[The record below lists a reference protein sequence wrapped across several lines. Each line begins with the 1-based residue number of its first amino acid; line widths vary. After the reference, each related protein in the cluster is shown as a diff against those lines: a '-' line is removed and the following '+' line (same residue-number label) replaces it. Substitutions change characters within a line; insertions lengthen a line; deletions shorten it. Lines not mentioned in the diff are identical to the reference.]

1 MMEMQRSAA
10 LRRYC
15 IGINRTCSDWCV
27 GLDRKAGRMQHRMPC
42 MHAWSPTAPEEGTF
56 Q

>member
-15 IGINRTCSDWCV
+15 IGINRTCNDWCV
-27 GLDRKAGRMQHRMPC
+27 GLDRKAGRMQQHRMPC
-42 MHAWSPTAPEEGTF
+42 THAWSPAYGDRA
-56 Q
+56 